1 MAVVFF
7 EGFNFGYDAATLDTN
22 YWSANR
28 GWGWSG
34 DGRTGNAITL
44 PNRDENTPTS
54 GNATLTL
61 SNFTDPL
68 SVAGGSNACL
78 GLGFWVGGGGGMI
91 SGHTSYQA
99 DPYLDNLVSLTTSN
113 GTLSIDL
120 GRPSDSVGVL
130 LVVRENGTILST
142 YDLRSAPG
150 HTFGVVQSGN
160 AIGSSYNNL
169 FGIVNSPTYFDF
181 FFDAANGVFSVRAA
195 NTDNMLPAL
204 LYNNSGAANTAI
216 TSFNS
221 VTAVTL
227 YGKQNISYFNNGVP
241 RRFDDFYL
249 TTGAALSDV
258 FLGSK
263 TRIYRSVV
271 NNTISSSWASDNQN
285 SNAAYALTSNNGD
298 GNYIKSFGNSVEAV
312 VDLGDLPG
320 DSSDNPSYV
329 SGVQFVNVVR
339 TAGPGTQY
347 FKNIA
352 ASTSGDAT
360 QEIGPTYT
368 VTGETYVAKKTFF
381 FTNPLTGTSWSKTA
395 VNNMVIGVKNKS

>member
-7 EGFNFGYDAATLDTN
+7 EGFNFGNGEAATLDTN
-22 YWSANR
+22 YWSSNR
-28 GWGWSG
+28 GWGWT

-78 GLGFWVGGGGGMI
+78 GLGFWVGGSGLI

-150 HTFGVVQSGN
+150 HTFSVVNSAQ
-160 AIGSSYNNL
+160 AVGSSYANL
-169 FGIVNSPTYFDF
+169 FGIVNSSTYFDF

-216 TSFNS
+216 TSFNR

-227 YGKQNISYFNNGVP
+227 YGRQNISYFNNGIP

-263 TRIYRSVV
+263 TRIYRRNV
-271 NNTISSSWASDNQN
+271 NNTISSSWARDSQGADP
-285 SNAAYALTSNNGD
+285 AFALQSNNGD
-298 GNYIKSFGNSVEAV
+298 TYYIKSFGNSVEAIT
-312 VDLGDLPG
+312 DLEDLPG
-320 DSSDNPSYV
+320 DSADNPSYV

-368 VTGETYVAKKTFF
+368 VTGETYGVKKAFF

>member
-7 EGFNFGYDAATLDTN
+7 EGFNFGAEADPATLDTN

-28 GWGWSG
+28 GWSFSS
-34 DGRTGNAITL
+34 DGRTDYSVRL
-44 PNRDENTPTS
+44 PNREEGSALS

-61 SNFTDPL
+61 SNFVDPL

-78 GLGFWVGGGGGMI
+78 GLGFWVGNSGLV
-91 SGHTSYQA
+91 SGHTDYQSS
-99 DPYLDNLVSLTTSN
+99 PYLENLVSLATSN

-120 GRPSDSVGVL
+120 ARPSDSNGVL
-130 LVVRENGTILST
+130 LAVSENGSVLST
-142 YDLRSAPG
+142 YDLRSAAG
-150 HTFGVVQSGN
+150 HTFSMQN
-160 AIGSSYNNL
+160 YNGT
-169 FGIVNSPTYFDF
+169 FGYVNNPTYFDF

-204 LYNNSGAANTAI
+204 LYNNSSASNTAI

-221 VTAVTL
+221 LTGVTL
-227 YGKQNISYFNNGVP
+227 YGKQNKVNWNNGDG

-263 TRIYRSVV
+263 TRIYRKRV
-271 NNTISSSWASDNQN
+271 NSTISSSWTRDSQYTELW
-285 SNAAYALTSNNGD
+285 NALNSNNGD
-298 GNYIKSFGNSVEAV
+298 SQYIKSFGDSVEAITGLE
-312 VDLGDLPG
+312 DMPG
-320 DSSDNPSYV
+320 DDANNPAYV
-329 SGVQFVNVVR
+329 SGVQFINVVR

-347 FKNIA
+347 FKNTA
-352 ASTSGDAT
+352 APTSGDST

-368 VTGETYVAKKTFF
+368 VTGETYVVKKAFF
-381 FTNPLTGTSWSKTA
+381 FTNPLTSTSWSKTA
-395 VNNMVIGVKNKS
+395 VNNMVVGVKNKS

>member
-7 EGFNFGYDAATLDTN
+7 EGFNFGSHGDPATLDTN
-22 YWSANR
+22 YWSSNR
-28 GWGWSG
+28 GWGWG
-34 DGRTGNAITL
+34 EGRTGNAITL

-54 GNATLTL
+54 QNTALTL

-68 SVAGGSNACL
+68 SSAGGSNACL
-78 GLGFWVGGGGGMI
+78 GLGFWVNAGGGLI
-91 SGHTSYQA
+91 SGHTSYQTA
-99 DPYLDNLVSLTTSN
+99 PYLDSLVSLTTSN
-113 GTLSIDL
+113 GMLSIDL
-120 GRPSDSVGVL
+120 GRPDDGNGVL
-130 LVVRENGTILST
+130 LVVRENGTVLST
-142 YDLRSAPG
+142 YDLRSAAG
-150 HTFGVVQSGN
+150 HTFSAQNLNNYLGGGN
-160 AIGSSYNNL
+160 FVSVMGSP
-169 FGIVNSPTYFDF
+169 VYFDF

-204 LYNNSGAANTAI
+204 LYNNSGASNTSI

-221 VTAVTL
+221 LTAVTL
-227 YGKQNISYFNNGVP
+227 YGKQNINGWNNGP

-249 TTGAALSDV
+249 TTGASLSDV

-263 TRIYRSVV
+263 TRIYRSNV
-271 NNTISSSWASDNQN
+271 NGTISSNWARDGQN
-285 SNAAYALTSNNGD
+285 ADPAFALQYNNGD
-298 GNYIKSFGNSVEAV
+298 SYYIKSFGNGVEAV
-312 VDLGDLPG
+312 ISLDDLPG
-320 DSSDNPSYV
+320 DDANNPSYV

-352 ASTSGDAT
+352 APTSGDAA

-368 VTGETYVAKKTFF
+368 VAGEAYVAKKTFF